1 MPQPIPRPAPAT
13 TATAIPPPGDLPPL
27 VAPPRGP
34 FGRFRR
40 YVDEN
45 PWTNVY
51 GLARTIIAASTA
63 LTLIATSPDAMWS
76 PFFEGQLG
84 PLGCD
89 GIRGSISLFCIVP
102 PDYLDI
108 AHRTAILILAL
119 VASGWRPRITGLLH
133 WWVSFSILASATRDG
148 GDQVAAL
155 MTLLLIP
162 WTLTDP
168 REWHWQRA
176 VVDTAASARKLFVA
190 HAARVLVRLQV
201 MVVYLH
207 SAVTKFAVNEWL
219 DGTAVYYWFH
229 DPIVGASPALEPL
242 LFPLARSGAVNA
254 LTWGAIAVE
263 IALVL
268 GLIAPRRFWRPL
280 FWLGVLFHV
289 GIAVGLGLSS
299 FSLAMIGALL
309 LYLRPPEREF
319 RWLQRPA

>member
-1 MPQPIPRPAPAT
+1 M
-13 TATAIPPPGDLPPL
+13 
-27 VAPPRGP
+27 APPRGP
-34 FGRFRR
+34 FGRFQR
-40 YVDEN
+40 YIEEN
-45 PWTNVY
+45 PWTSVY
-51 GLARTIIAASTA
+51 GLARSIIAAATA
-63 LTLIATSPDAMWS
+63 LTLLSTSPDAMWA
-76 PFFEGQLG
+76 PFFEGSTG

-89 GIRGSISLFCIVP
+89 GLRGAVALFCIVP

-108 AHRTAILILAL
+108 VQRAAVLVLL
-119 VASGWRPRITGLLH
+119 VVASGWRPRVTGVLH
-133 WWVSFSILASATRDG
+133 WWISFSMLASATRDG

-155 MTLLLIP
+155 VTLFLIP

-176 VVDTAASARKLFVA
+176 PGATSERRRIVA
-190 HAARVLVRLQV
+190 HAARVLIRIQV

-207 SAVTKFAVNEWL
+207 SAVTKFDVDSWI

-242 LFPLARSGAVNA
+242 LFPIARSGAVTA
-254 LTWGAIAVE
+254 ITYGAIGVE
-263 IALVL
+263 ILLVL
-268 GLIAPRRFWRPL
+268 ALFAPRRFWTPL

-289 GIAVGLGLSS
+289 GIAVALGLAS

-319 RWLQRPA
+319 RWLQRS